1 MSLRYPEQKN
11 FTCFFITTTF
21 SRWRKFGNIKGVYE
35 RLADSLVFCCEKY
48 QANISGYV
56 FMPSH
61 LHVLLFI
68 EGSDLG
74 NFMRDFKKYIAQ
86 KAFRDLDIVSK
97 DIWNEGY
104 DRIGVVSR
112 KVFITKLEYIHN
124 NPVKSGLVRSP
135 EEWRWSSAGD
145 YYTENTGVIKV
156 YKDW

>member
-1 MSLRYPEQKN
+1 
-11 FTCFFITTTF
+11 
-21 SRWRKFGNIKGVYE
+21 
-35 RLADSLVFCCEKY
+35 
-48 QANISGYV
+48 
-56 FMPSH
+56 MPSH
-61 LHVLLFI
+61 LHLLLFI

-124 NPVKSGLVRSP
+124 NPVKSGLVRSH
-135 EEWRWSSAGD
+135 EEWRWSSAVD
-145 YYTENTGVIKV
+145 YYTKNAGVIKV